1 MGNYVFSFLAGVLSL
16 LSPCVLPIVPIVL
29 STAVSRHRLGPVA
42 LSVGLAVSFTA
53 LGIIIAVAGFS
64 LGINADHI
72 RSAAASIMVLA
83 GLALFVERLQ
93 DLLTR
98 LISPITQKLGDYFEP
113 KNPSGLLGQ
122 FTVGLL
128 LGAVWSPC
136 VGPTLGAASVLASQ
150 GKQLGHVAFTMLLFG
165 IGAATPLL
173 LLGFITQETFRKW
186 RGSLMQASSF
196 GKKAL
201 GLSLVAIGA
210 LIGSGFDRQ
219 VEAFLVGHSPDWL
232 IFLSTRF

>member
-53 LGIIIAVAGFS
+53 IGIIIAVAGFS

-98 LISPITQKLGDYFEP
+98 VISPITQKLGDYFEP

>member
-53 LGIIIAVAGFS
+53 IGIIIAVAGFS

-83 GLALFVERLQ
+83 GLALFVELLQ

>member
-29 STAVSRHRLGPVA
+29 STAGSRHRLGPVA

-53 LGIIIAVAGFS
+53 IGIIIAVAGFS

>member
-1 MGNYVFSFLAGVLSL
+1 MGNYAFSFLAGVLSL

-42 LSVGLAVSFTA
+42 LSTGLAASFTA
-53 LGIIIAVAGFS
+53 IGIIIAVAGFS

-72 RSAAASIMVLA
+72 RSAAAVIMIAA
-83 GLALFVERLQ
+83 GLALLVERFQ

-98 LISPITQKLGDYFEP
+98 LISPVTQKIGDRFEP
-113 KNPSGLLGQ
+113 KNQRGLLGQ

-136 VGPTLGAASVLASQ
+136 VGPTLGAASVLAAQ
-150 GKQLGHVAFTMLLFG
+150 GKELAHVAFMMLLFG

-173 LLGFITQETFRKW
+173 VLGFVTQETFRKW

-201 GLSLVAIGA
+201 GLSLTAIG
-210 LIGSGFDRQ
+210 LLVGSGFDRQ
-219 VEAFLVGHSPDWL
+219 VEAYLVANSPDWL
-232 IFLSTRF
+232 TLLTTRF

>member
-53 LGIIIAVAGFS
+53 IGIIIAVAGFS

-136 VGPTLGAASVLASQ
+136 VGPTLGAASVLAAQ

>member
-53 LGIIIAVAGFS
+53 IGIIIAVAGFS

>member
-53 LGIIIAVAGFS
+53 IGIIIAVAGFS

-173 LLGFITQETFRKW
+173 LLGFITCRVPHDY
-186 RGSLMQASSF
+186 A
-196 GKKAL
+196 
-201 GLSLVAIGA
+201 VI
-210 LIGSGFDRQ
+210 
-219 VEAFLVGHSPDWL
+219 
-232 IFLSTRF
+232 

>member
-53 LGIIIAVAGFS
+53 IGIIIAVAGFS

-72 RSAAASIMVLA
+72 RSAAASVMVLA